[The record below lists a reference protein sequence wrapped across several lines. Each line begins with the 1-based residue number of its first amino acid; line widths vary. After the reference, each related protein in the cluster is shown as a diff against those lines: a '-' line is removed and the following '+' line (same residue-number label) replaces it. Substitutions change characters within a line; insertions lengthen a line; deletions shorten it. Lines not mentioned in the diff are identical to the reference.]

1 MSVEGQFFLSV
12 TGSIEH
18 AKFYEVNNVYCKYS
32 FHFGPDWSVVAGIEE
47 GLTQMCK
54 CSNDSRNL
62 AVWNFPLEITF
73 KSTNPHGWPQLIMSI
88 YGLDFFGRDVIR
100 GYGVCHLPLK
110 TGYHEKRYLFHILR
124 SRRIIS
130 DNERCHRV
138 SIYVPESS
146 SMLQHFMEWLTGR
159 RPELIDPTIL
169 ASGGGRELTR
179 MRVEGVVTVMFNVVL
194 KDLFKLGYDNGEKW
208 KK

>member
-18 AKFYEVNNVYCKYS
+18 AEFYDVNNAYCKYS

-54 CSNDSRNL
+54 CSNDPRNL
-62 AVWNFPLEITF
+62 AVWNFPLDITF
-73 KSTNPHGWPQLIMSI
+73 KSTSPHGWPQLIMSI
-88 YGLDFFGRDVIR
+88 YGLDLFGRDIIR

-110 TGYHEKRYLFHILR
+110 TGRHEKR
-124 SRRIIS
+124 
-130 DNERCHRV
+130 V
-138 SIYVPESS
+138 PIYVPESS
-146 SMLQHFMEWLTGR
+146 SMLQHFVEWLTGR

-179 MRVEGVVTVMFNVVL
+179 MRVEGVVTVTFNVVL

>member
-12 TGSIEH
+12 IGSIEH
-18 AKFYEVNNVYCKYS
+18 AEFYEVNNVYCKYS

-54 CSNDSRNL
+54 CSNEPRNL
-62 AVWNFPLEITF
+62 AVWNFPLDITF

-110 TGYHEKRYLFHILR
+110 TGYHEK
-124 SRRIIS
+124 ST
-130 DNERCHRV
+130 
-138 SIYVPESS
+138 ESS

-179 MRVEGVVTVMFNVVL
+179 MRVEGVVTVTFNVIL
-194 KDLFKLGYDNGEKW
+194 KDLYKLGYDNGEKW

>member
-1 MSVEGQFFLSV
+1 MSVDGEFFLSV

-18 AKFYEVNNVYCKYS
+18 AEFYDVNNAYCKYG

-54 CSNDSRNL
+54 CSNDPRNL
-62 AVWNFPLEITF
+62 VVWNFPLEITF

-88 YGLDFFGRDVIR
+88 YGLDLFGHDVIR
-100 GYGVCHLPLK
+100 GYGVCHLPLT
-110 TGYHEKRYLFHILR
+110 TGRHEKR
-124 SRRIIS
+124 
-130 DNERCHRV
+130 V
-138 SIYVPESS
+138 PIYVPESS
-146 SMLQHFMEWLTGR
+146 STLQNFVEWLTGR

-179 MRVEGVVTVMFNVVL
+179 MRVEGAVTATFNVVL

>member
-1 MSVEGQFFLSV
+1 MSVEGQFFLSI

-18 AKFYEVNNVYCKYS
+18 AEFYEADNVYCKYR
-32 FHFGPDWSVVAGIEE
+32 FHFGPEWNVVTGIEE

-54 CSNDSRNL
+54 CSNDPRNL
-62 AVWNFPLEITF
+62 VVWNFPLDITF
-73 KSTNPHGWPQLIMSI
+73 KSTNPHGWPQLIMLI
-88 YGLDFFGRDVIR
+88 YGLDWFGRDVIR

-110 TGYHEKRYLFHILR
+110 TGHHEKR
-124 SRRIIS
+124 
-130 DNERCHRV
+130 V
-138 SIYVPESS
+138 SVYVPESS
-146 SMLQHFMEWLTGR
+146 STLQRFMEWLTGR
-159 RPELIDPTIL
+159 RPELIDPAIL

-179 MRVEGVVTVMFNVVL
+179 MRVEGVVTLTFNVVL